1 MKHNDGTVGI
11 AAYAGLEEEISIPEE
26 IEGMT
31 VTTIENKA
39 FYDNQNIG
47 VVHIPETVNTIGY
60 MAFAGSGITS
70 IEIPETVTSWG
81 QSDWNYHLPSG
92 ARSDYTN
99 AAFAECENLENV
111 IIK

>member
-47 VVHIPETVNTIGY
+47 VVHIPETV
-60 MAFAGSGITS
+60 
-70 IEIPETVTSWG
+70 TSWG